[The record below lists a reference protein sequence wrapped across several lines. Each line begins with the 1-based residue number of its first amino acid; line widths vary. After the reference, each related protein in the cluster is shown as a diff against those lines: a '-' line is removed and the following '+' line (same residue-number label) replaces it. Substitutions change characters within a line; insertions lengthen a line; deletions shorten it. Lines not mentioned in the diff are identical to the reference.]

1 MSAQQTFIG
10 TIQKTYFLPKE
21 AAAFLTTY
29 NKDNAEYLERA
40 LKYADSEEEAYNDL
54 FAYTSAYIVVDGVV
68 WSIDG
73 TYEEND
79 FFAAH
84 KDHHGKIYI
93 ATSFY
98 NGGTCLE
105 ELLADYIRK
114 ESNDVLENSSSGG

>member
-1 MSAQQTFIG
+1 MSEQQTFIG
-10 TIQKTYFLPKE
+10 TIQKTCFLPKE
-21 AAAFLTTY
+21 AAAFLTARS
-29 NKDNAEYLERA
+29 KDNAEYLERA
-40 LKYADSEEEAYNDL
+40 LQYTDSEEEAYNDL
-54 FAYTSAYIVVDGVV
+54 FAHTSAYIVVDGVV

-73 TYEEND
+73 VYEEND

-105 ELLADYIRK
+105 ELIADYIRK
-114 ESNDVLENSSSGG
+114 ESNEVLEDSDKRS